1 METTINNIVSKKFKE
16 IKAHFTKIL
25 NNSNKKTIFK
35 TNSYS
40 NYNKRPH
47 IANIRHKSVDK
58 LDLSNILEQIGNDD
72 LIFNNDKLIT
82 NIKIESF
89 QNSVKKRKSAT
100 VENDRNN
107 RSFLSKNIHKKNCT
121 STSLRNI
128 NTNNKLMIKK
138 QTKDYS
144 KTTGLHI
151 NNNSLELNCNKIA
164 YTNESNRSHLNRKK
178 VRKNSKKSTSHNRNV
193 HVKNVDQFI
202 NKPSERYNRNDNKNY
217 LMTPINNKTTTKI
230 QNNKK
235 LLSKLKNDNNLLSQ
249 RILNI
254 NNNETISVAST
265 SRCDKIK
272 SVIRGRSMPTMRQN
286 TSQSILRLPNKSI
299 IKNNDKLM
307 MELQKL
313 FGEKI
318 FLNEEIYNN
327 MTELD
332 KKNCINF
339 LLETVKEFNNINKIY
354 KSKVDGC
361 KQIIE
366 EKESQIKQQKKENK
380 ELKKE
385 NFKLNKIIKNN
396 NQLNKKLIQK
406 IENLKIQLEKEKKN
420 NNKEKRH
427 RSIPN
432 NKNISIKTFRN
443 NNNLNKYQKTN
454 ENKTQDN
461 LRKAKGFINRRKIED
476 LHDKIIKTLDK
487 NEINRNNQHTLEST
501 ESNKTFE
508 INEEKKINTPQNLL
522 VMNDSK
528 GQNLNNLNVPE

>member
-1 METTINNIVSKKFKE
+1 METYREHMSGKIKE
-16 IKAHFTKIL
+16 IKKEIEQIEL
-25 NNSNKKTIFK
+25 NVNQIELNKNHSHLNFFIRPKLPLINYKTIEK
-35 TNSYS
+35 EEI
-40 NYNKRPH
+40 NKM
-47 IANIRHKSVDK
+47 
-58 LDLSNILEQIGNDD
+58 LDQIGKDD
-72 LIFNNDKLIT
+72 LFFNNDNLLT
-82 NIKIESF
+82 NIRIESLE
-89 QNSVKKRKSAT
+89 NSSNKYTTKSHDI
-100 VENDRNN
+100 EK
-107 RSFLSKNIHKKNCT
+107 SFLSKKTNKTNSKSVKMQKSNRQKNYNTQNTKKMDK
-121 STSLRNI
+121 LI
-128 NTNNKLMIKK
+128 QNT
-138 QTKDYS
+138 
-144 KTTGLHI
+144 I
-151 NNNSLELNCNKIA
+151 NNNHHTLELNCNKIPYNKA
-164 YTNESNRSHLNRKK
+164 GYIKK
-178 VRKNSKKSTSHNRNV
+178 KSQSKKSYKRNV
-193 HVKNVDQFI
+193 SLNKNKNICYKNIDQFI
-202 NKPSERYNRNDNKNY
+202 NKPNELRKNSKMSKNSN
-217 LMTPINNKTTTKI
+217 LMTPISTKTKI
-230 QNNKK
+230 VTQKNLK
-235 LLSKLKNDNNLLSQ
+235 KNDELHSSRSKIIKTNQND
-249 RILNI
+249 IT
-254 NNNETISVAST
+254 NNNDSSMNISISPCH
-265 SRCDKIK
+265 RGH
-272 SVIRGRSMPTMRQN
+272 SVPNIPKN
-286 TSQSILRLPNKSI
+286 KNYIRLPNKSI
-299 IKNNDKLM
+299 IKKNEKLIV
-307 MELQKL
+307 ELQKI

-318 FLNEEIYNN
+318 YLTDYIYQR
-327 MTELD
+327 MSDID

-406 IENLKIQLEKEKKN
+406 IKNLKIQLEKEKKN